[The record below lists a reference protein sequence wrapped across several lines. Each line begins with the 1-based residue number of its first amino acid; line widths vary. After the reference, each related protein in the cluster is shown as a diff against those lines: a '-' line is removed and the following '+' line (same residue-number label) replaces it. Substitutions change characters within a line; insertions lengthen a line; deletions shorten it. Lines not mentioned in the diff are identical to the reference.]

1 MPDDIDSQPA
11 DGELEAS
18 GPSQTPSDTPP
29 AEQPEQADQEAA
41 STEESVEP
49 ADSAAPSQEASPADE
64 AGDEPVSEPAQPASE
79 APAEELDTAAETVAA
94 DETLDWAAAETA
106 DKVLA
111 EAQAAEGGGLDP
123 EPAAVE
129 DEPAEDLLLS
139 QEELN
144 DLLGQSDEFATET
157 TQAATVDETSAA
169 APQPSAAAE
178 SMVAP
183 EAAAPPPPPPNEP
196 ELPTEPVELPNFA
209 TSAAAAVENQIDL
222 LHDVEL
228 AVKIEL
234 GRTEMYI
241 EDVLRLGVGSVVE
254 LDKLAGD
261 PVDIWVNSRLVAR
274 GEVLVLNDNFC
285 VRVNEILSPIAETE
299 SE

>member
-29 AEQPEQADQEAA
+29 AEQPEQTDQEAA
-41 STEESVEP
+41 STEESVESV
-49 ADSAAPSQEASPADE
+49 DSAAPSQEASPADE
-64 AGDEPVSEPAQPASE
+64 AGDEPV
-79 APAEELDTAAETVAA
+79 
-94 DETLDWAAAETA
+94 
-106 DKVLA
+106 
-111 EAQAAEGGGLDP
+111 
-123 EPAAVE
+123 
-129 DEPAEDLLLS
+129 
-139 QEELN
+139 
-144 DLLGQSDEFATET
+144 
-157 TQAATVDETSAA
+157 
-169 APQPSAAAE
+169 
-178 SMVAP
+178 
-183 EAAAPPPPPPNEP
+183 
-196 ELPTEPVELPNFA
+196 ELPDFA

-222 LHDVEL
+222 HHDVEL

-285 VRVNEILSPIAETE
+285 VRVNEILSPIAEAE
-299 SE
+299 SD